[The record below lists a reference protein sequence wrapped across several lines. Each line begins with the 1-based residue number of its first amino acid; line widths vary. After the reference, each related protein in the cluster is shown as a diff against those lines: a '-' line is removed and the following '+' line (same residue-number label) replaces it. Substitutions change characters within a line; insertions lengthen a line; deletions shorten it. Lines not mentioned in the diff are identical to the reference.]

1 MLVKASSISKQFGAV
16 QALDSVDLSVGEGEI
31 VALVGENGSGKST
44 LVRILA
50 GALRPDAGSIVV
62 DDHECEFGRPRDAL
76 SEGIALVT
84 QELTAVP
91 EMSVAENVLLG
102 SLDRPFGW
110 VRRHRLVADARPV
123 LARVGLDIDPT
134 VPFSSLRIGQR
145 ELVELAKALS
155 ELPRVLILDEAT
167 SRLAEPAVER
177 LFEILRSLRQNG
189 TSTIIVTHR
198 LREVLAIADRAVVL
212 RDGRLVGEVPQS
224 ELSEDRL
231 SQMMVGRELDYSYTR
246 ERTNGGEI
254 VLSIEDLVPDG
265 ATERVSLA
273 VRAGEIVGLAGLV
286 GSGRTELLESLAGIR
301 RSSGGRV
308 SVDGREVSLGR
319 PREALKAG
327 MVLVPED
334 RRRQGLILSA
344 SVLENIVVGSWRAH
358 EPVDRRK
365 EATLA
370 RGIAA
375 RLQIRTAGLHAP
387 VSTLSGGNQQKV
399 VIGRCTREDPRVFL
413 LDEPTVGIDVGARA
427 EVYRI
432 IFELADK
439 GAAILVASSEMREL
453 LALAER
459 IVVLH
464 EHAIAGQLSRAD
476 ATEDRIALLAGGGSM
491 T

>member
-1 MLVKASSISKQFGAV
+1 M
-16 QALDSVDLSVGEGEI
+16 
-31 VALVGENGSGKST
+31 
-44 LVRILA
+44 
-50 GALRPDAGSIVV
+50 
-62 DDHECEFGRPRDAL
+62 
-76 SEGIALVT
+76 
-84 QELTAVP
+84 
-91 EMSVAENVLLG
+91 
-102 SLDRPFGW
+102 
-110 VRRHRLVADARPV
+110 
-123 LARVGLDIDPT
+123 
-134 VPFSSLRIGQR
+134 
-145 ELVELAKALS
+145 
-155 ELPRVLILDEAT
+155 
-167 SRLAEPAVER
+167 
-177 LFEILRSLRQNG
+177 
-189 TSTIIVTHR
+189 
-198 LREVLAIADRAVVL
+198 
-212 RDGRLVGEVPQS
+212 
-224 ELSEDRL
+224 
-231 SQMMVGRELDYSYTR
+231 
-246 ERTNGGEI
+246 
-254 VLSIEDLVPDG
+254 
-265 ATERVSLA
+265 
-273 VRAGEIVGLAGLV
+273 RAGEIVGLAGLV

-432 IFELADK
+432 IFELADR

-464 EHAIAGQLSRAD
+464 EHAIAGQLGRAD